1 MRADLAVA
9 RPILSARH
17 ASVLLAS
24 HSLEDDVGAVALLA
38 GTAIGGGFLALPATT
53 APAGCVPS
61 ALLLLG
67 ASGAL
72 LAEAYIVADLVIE
85 VSRQEG
91 RPVSLSTCAR
101 RTLGG
106 TAGAAVEALFIL
118 LMCSTLVSQFA
129 KGGSLLS
136 TWLGLPYQ
144 AGCALVV
151 ASLSLFSLG
160 APRHLISQVNGRL
173 AAGFAISLAALFAC
187 GAPLADWTALYRAD
201 WPAAYGSAPTI
212 LQLLVYNEIV
222 PTVCAMLRF
231 DRSRVRR
238 ALGCGA
244 ALLLLILSSWSA
256 LGICLAAAVSSGAL
270 GVPALGAGAVTTDPV
285 AWLLGSRSALGRSA
299 AALAVC
305 AVSTTVLAT
314 NLALQTLF
322 TDLADRTGKSTGD
335 AAPPPADQRTTV
347 SGTSP
352 PAPSL
357 GTRQYGSGGWWRF
370 GALPLSLLASLICAS
385 LSPDAFFGAIDFAGA
400 YPVALLWGVAPP
412 VMALA
417 AARREGSRLRPR
429 TVVGLVGLALAAL
442 LFVASNAATDIGGFV
457 MRGAGGAA
465 RWRR

>member
-1 MRADLAVA
+1 
-9 RPILSARH
+9 
-17 ASVLLAS
+17 VLLAA
-24 HSLEDDVGAVALLA
+24 HGIEDDVGAVALVA
-38 GTAIGGGFLALPATT
+38 GTAIGGGFLALPASTG
-53 APAGCVPS
+53 PAGCLPS

-72 LAEAYIVADLVIE
+72 LAEAYIVADLVIDI
-85 VSRQEG
+85 SKQEG

-106 TAGAAVEALFIL
+106 PAGATVEALFVL

-136 TWLGLPYQ
+136 GWLGLPYQ
-144 AGCALVV
+144 AGCALVA
-151 ASLSLFSLG
+151 ASLSLFSLS
-160 APRHLISQVNGRL
+160 APRPLISQVNARL
-173 AAGFAISLAALFAC
+173 AAGFAVSLAIFFAC

-222 PTVCAMLRF
+222 PTVCALLKF
-231 DRSRVRR
+231 DRRRVRR
-238 ALGCGA
+238 ALGWGA

-256 LGICLAAAVSSGAL
+256 LGICLAAAVGSGAV
-270 GVPALGAGAVTTDPV
+270 GVSALGAGAVPSDPV
-285 AWLLGSRSALGRSA
+285 AMLLSSRSALGGSA
-299 AALAVC
+299 SVLAAC

-322 TDLADRTGKSTGD
+322 TDLADRSVQSSGSAT
-335 AAPPPADQRTTV
+335 APPADKRALV
-347 SGTSP
+347 SETSS
-352 PAPSL
+352 PSEANQAS
-357 GTRQYGSGGWWRF
+357 RASRSRGWWRL

-417 AARREGSRLRPR
+417 AARRQGNRLRPR
-429 TVVGLVGLALAAL
+429 TVVGLVGLGLAAL
-442 LFVASNAATDIGGFV
+442 LFVGSNAATDIGRLLV
-457 MRGAGGAA
+457 HGAGGAA
-465 RWRR
+465 RWQRW